1 MIIAFLVVFCLL
13 SLLVFV
19 HELGHFLAA
28 KRENVKVE
36 EFGLGFPPR
45 LFSKK
50 LGETIYSIN
59 VIPFGGFVRLH
70 GEELKA
76 KDRRSFSSK
85 SAWSRVKITTA
96 GVFFNFL
103 FALVVFLIVP
113 FFGYVSV
120 EPQDL
125 TSYTNF
131 KKLGI
136 MVLDIEK
143 SSPADKAGVL
153 RSDIVVKVDSFE
165 PLNTDDII
173 EYLKTKG
180 NKIVQLTLKRKG
192 KTVILELI
200 PRVVLKENQGPTGM
214 IVATV
219 GVVSYQFP
227 FGLYAGLKNFIKTT
241 ESIFVGFYNIATSL
255 FSGKKTSVDI
265 AGPVGIFS
273 LGSSFFSFGF
283 SSLLHFIG
291 VLSIN
296 LAILNLIP
304 FPALDGGRLLF
315 LIIEVITRRKPKET
329 YEIWFHKIGF
339 ILLLLLLAY
348 FTFKDIQRFF

>member
-1 MIIAFLVVFCLL
+1 MITFLVIFFLL

-45 LFSKK
+45 LFFKK
-50 LGETIYSIN
+50 IGETIYSIN
-59 VIPFGGFVRLH
+59 LIPFGGFVRLY
-70 GEELKA
+70 GEESVIKS
-76 KDRRSFSSK
+76 KKSFASK
-85 SAWSRVKITTA
+85 SVWSRIKITTA
-96 GVFFNFL
+96 GVAFNYL
-103 FALVVFLIVP
+103 FALIIFLIVP
-113 FFGYVSV
+113 LFGYVTV
-120 EPQDL
+120 EPQK
-125 TSYTNF
+125 SKPYTEF
-131 KKLGI
+131 RRLGI

-153 RSDIVVKVDSFE
+153 RGDIILQVDSLAPSGTE
-165 PLNTDDII
+165 EMV
-173 EYLKTKG
+173 EYLKNKG
-180 NKIVQLTLKRKG
+180 NETVWLTLKRKG
-192 KTVILELI
+192 ELI
-200 PRVVLKENQGPTGM
+200 KLEIVPRIVTKKNQGPTGM
-214 IVATV
+214 VVAST
-219 GVVSYQFP
+219 GIISYKFP
-227 FGLYAGLKNFIKTT
+227 FSLYAGLKNFFETT
-241 ESIFVGFYNIATSL
+241 YSIINGFYDLIASL
-255 FSGKKTSVDI
+255 FREEKHSVDI

-315 LIIEVITRRKPKET
+315 LIIESVTRRKLKET
-329 YEIWFHKIGF
+329 YEIWFHKVGF
-339 ILLLLLLAY
+339 ILLLMLLAY
-348 FTFKDIQRFF
+348 FTLKDIQRFF